1 MTKPEMTTPDPI
13 NPHTLTSE
21 ERHAYH
27 IEMWDWLARNP
38 EREKDSWP
46 GWDNFTEF
54 ARMLCFACEEAGD
67 RWGEPESPEK
77 CDYCP
82 LEWPPDMN
90 DSCEEGS
97 LYFCW
102 CDLGDHYKF
111 YPEEEYVLAE
121 RAEIAAQIR
130 DLPWKGKTK

>member
-1 MTKPEMTTPDPI
+1 MTETNIPANDAIDPY
-13 NPHTLTSE
+13 TLTSE

-38 EREKDSWP
+38 ECEKDCWP
-46 GWDNFTEF
+46 GWDNFTEH
-54 ARMLCFACEEAGD
+54 ARGLCFACDEATD
-67 RWGEPESPEK
+67 LCEALESPEK

-97 LYFCW
+97 LYALW
-102 CDLGDHYKF
+102 AELGESGEEEA
-111 YPEEEYVLAE
+111 PEE
-121 RAEIAAQIR
+121 RAAIAAQIR
-130 DLPWKGKTK
+130 DLPWKGEPR